1 MLSQEHFICLL
12 IVLALE
18 VTTLWPSV
26 YLIKIMTIAKGLKQ
40 LGFTPDVDFVC
51 QNDGDGKGDY
61 IREWLSKSAQPS
73 DSEITT
79 AANTFDT
86 NYTNNKYQRDR
97 VSNGSTKYASIG
109 DQLDMLY
116 KDIVAGKI
124 DSTGTWAKHIKA
136 VKDAN
141 PKP

>member
-1 MLSQEHFICLL
+1 
-12 IVLALE
+12 
-18 VTTLWPSV
+18 
-26 YLIKIMTIAKGLKQ
+26 MTISKGLKQ
-40 LGFTPDVDFVC
+40 LGFTPEVDFIC

-73 DSEITT
+73 DSEINA

-124 DSTGTWAKHIKA
+124 DSTGTWAKHIKS